1 MKKQLGI
8 LIMAMFLAASN
19 AYAFRGGQGMEPGMG
34 TNPCLVS
41 TPDLTKDQKARMRT
55 KQEAF
60 QKDIGPLREK
70 LFNTRVEVR
79 ALWSRANPD
88 EAGIKAKQA
97 EIQSLQSRIQE
108 RATQHQLECRQILTP
123 EQQAKW
129 GSTNMAQRGTMGGR
143 GSKMHGW

>member
-8 LIMAMFLAASN
+8 LIMAMVLAASN
-19 AYAFRGGQGMEPGMG
+19 VYAFRGGQGMGPGMG
-34 TNPCLVS
+34 MNPCLVS
-41 TPDLTKDQKARMRT
+41 IPDLTEDQKALMRT

-60 QKDIGPLREK
+60 QEDIDPLREK
-70 LFNTRVEVR
+70 LFNTRVELR
-79 ALWSRANPD
+79 ALWSRADPD

-97 EIQSLQSRIQE
+97 EVQSLQSRIQE
-108 RATQHQLECRQILTP
+108 RATQYRLECRQILTP

-129 GSTNMAQRGTMGGR
+129 GSTNIAQRGGMGGR